1 MIFGLI
7 LLTHCT
13 VFSAKNNQEDCFFD
27 WHGVAGGLE
36 KTSSAAALTSS
47 FGNLLNGNL
56 SKNGSAEENFTGFI
70 LLENSSVA
78 DPANPLNNIR
88 LTREGLML
96 YQIQSGDTLPKIA
109 AKFDI
114 STKSILWT
122 NAGLSP
128 SRLKPGLEII
138 ILPVEGILHE
148 IQEGETLD
156 SIAAAYDINPEE
168 IKKFN
173 SKFQEILSSTGGRL
187 LIPHRQPLKNIT
199 YNSLAY
205 TLPNLGNYFKT
216 PTPGWNWGRLH
227 EYNAVDIANRCGTPI
242 VSAAEGLV
250 AETAEN
256 GWNKGYGN
264 YLKIEHPN
272 KTYTL
277 YAHLNK
283 ILVEQG
289 EYILAGTPI
298 GLMGNTGNAHGP
310 TGCHLHFEIY
320 GAKNTFA
327 KY

>member
-1 MIFGLI
+1 MVFGLVF
-7 LLTHCT
+7 LSYST
-13 VFSAKNNQEDCFFD
+13 VFFIKNNQKDNCLFD
-27 WHGVAGGLE
+27 WRGIASGLG
-36 KTSSAAALTSS
+36 KTSSAAALAGS
-47 FGNLLNGNL
+47 LN
-56 SKNGSAEENFTGFI
+56 SAKDSITKEDFTGFV

-78 DPANPLNNIR
+78 DPNNPINNIH
-88 LTREGLML
+88 LTQEGLML
-96 YQIQSGDTLPKIA
+96 YRIQPGDSISKIA

-114 STKSILWT
+114 STKAILWA
-122 NAGLSP
+122 NSDISP
-128 SRLKPGLEII
+128 SRLKPGVEIV

-148 IQEGETLD
+148 VREGETLN
-156 SIAAAYDINPEE
+156 SIADAYDINSEE

-173 SKFQEILSSTGGRL
+173 PKLQEILQTTGGRL
-187 LIPHRQPLKNIT
+187 LIPYRQPLKNIT

-205 TLPNLGNYFKT
+205 SLPNLGNYFKM
-216 PTPGWNWGRLH
+216 PTMGWNWGRLH
-227 EYNAVDIANRCGTPI
+227 EYNAVDIANRCGTP
-242 VSAAEGLV
+242 VYAAAEGLV
-250 AETAEN
+250 VEAAKS
-256 GWNKGYGN
+256 GWNQGYGN

-277 YAHLNK
+277 YAHLNQ
-283 ILVEQG
+283 ISVELG